1 MNKTRLFLL
10 IGVILLSLT
19 LVGIAIAAD
28 NSNQSPPPT
37 GGNVSFSAPPS
48 SHISAYP
55 EKSKPEEPRVASIP
69 HQAGITGVSTDY
81 GWSQELDTYTEISG
95 GTQVTTSCDDTN
107 YNNFPIP
114 FSFIYNGITY
124 TAVSIQCNGFIAMG
138 ASVSS
143 SYTPISSGASNN
155 IIVGLGGDQQTNLTN
170 SEIRYETVGTS
181 PDQVFV
187 VQWKNFRHYSATGDI
202 YNYQIRLYET
212 SNLVE
217 VVYGA
222 FTQNATGRTSQ
233 VGLRGASNA
242 DF

>member
-1 MNKTRLFLL
+1 MA
-10 IGVILLSLT
+10 GV
-19 LVGIAIAAD
+19 
-28 NSNQSPPPT
+28 
-37 GGNVSFSAPPS
+37 
-48 SHISAYP
+48 
-55 EKSKPEEPRVASIP
+55 E
-69 HQAGITGVSTDY
+69 
-81 GWSQELDTYTEISG
+81 ELDTYTEISG

-181 PDQVFV
+181 STQVFV
-187 VQWKNFRHYSATGDI
+187 IQWKNFRHYSATGDI

-242 DF
+242 DFNNRIGSAGLDQLFNWHPQHGYNGADNCICTPEWFNLGLDTNLATPGFQCFI